1 MNIMLLTLIA
11 SIFAAKDS
19 SKSARRTYLV
29 TNSFNL
35 FKINE
40 FSVFISEKNLVYN
53 IKSDLGF
60 PRKLDIIDV
69 STNQIICRLKNVSDR
84 HRLQNDAN
92 FTILNSTSNE
102 WISGR
107 IIRSI
112 SFLGAKYFIKWDGYN
127 ILMKT
132 KFGSFLTTTF
142 EYENYSSILA
152 KSKKRISSLMGTAK
166 YDLQIFSDDVPDMI
180 YFIGVVIKDLDT
192 TFRPNG

>member
-1 MNIMLLTLIA
+1 MLFRTNIILLTLIA
-11 SIFAAKDS
+11 SIVAVKDS
-19 SKSARRTYLV
+19 STTAIRTYLV

-107 IIRSI
+107 IIRPI
-112 SFLGAKYFIKWDGYN
+112 SFLGAKYFIKWDKYN

-142 EYENYSSILA
+142 EYENHSSILA
-152 KSKKRISSLMGTAK
+152 KSKKRISSLFGTAK
-166 YDLQIFSDDVPDMI
+166 YDLQIFSNDLPDII
-180 YFIGVVIKDLDT
+180 YFIGV
-192 TFRPNG
+192 